1 MQNRLIA
8 NRVNV
13 SNVKKK
19 KKMLLLYYLS
29 SKYRGEVDPMS
40 FSKVQMHPRKRERGG
55 KVM

>member
-13 SNVKKK
+13 SNVK